1 MSSSVLLKQRLLK
14 IHADSFESLAL
25 DVFRFQ
31 YEYNK
36 IYRKYV
42 DLLKINIGSIKKIQE
57 IPFLPIQFFKSHKI
71 STTDLPEYKIYESSG
86 TTGSITSKHFVYDE
100 DFYFEV
106 AKRIFEDKYGA
117 LSQYN
122 ILALLPN
129 YLERSNSSLVAMVN
143 HFMKFSG
150 PDSGFYLDDFSRL
163 HDKVN
168 DLKHKKEK
176 FILWGVTF
184 ALMDFSEV
192 FPVSLGDNI
201 VLETGGMKGRKK
213 EMVRGEVHE
222 MLCQNFKVRS
232 VHAEYG
238 MTELFSQAY
247 SHGDGF
253 YSEPFS
259 MKVLLRELND
269 PFNYVA
275 VGKRG
280 GVNVIDLANVDSCS
294 FIATQDLGVKH
305 NDDTFEILGRFD
317 DSDVRGCNLMAG

>member
-1 MSSSVLLKQRLLK
+1 MSDSVLLKQRLLN
-14 IHADSFESLAL
+14 INADSFESLAL

-42 DLLKINIGSIKKIQE
+42 DLLKINIKSVKKMEE
-57 IPFLPIQFFKSHKI
+57 IPFLPIQFFKSHKV
-71 STTDLPEYKIYESSG
+71 STVDSPELKIYESSG
-86 TTGSITSKHFVYDE
+86 TTGSVTSKHYVYDE
-100 DFYFEV
+100 DFYFAV
-106 AKRIFEDKYGA
+106 AKRIFEERYGA
-117 LSQYN
+117 LPQYN

-143 HFMKFSG
+143 YFMKFSG
-150 PDSGFYLDDFSRL
+150 PDSGFYLDDFSML
-163 HDKVN
+163 HEKVKY
-168 DLKHKKEK
+168 LKGKKER

-184 ALMDFSEV
+184 ALMDFSET
-192 FPVSLGDNI
+192 FPMSLDENI

-222 MLCQNFKVRS
+222 LLCHNFKIRS

-247 SHGDGF
+247 SQGDGL
-253 YSEPFS
+253 YSEPFA
-259 MKVLLRELND
+259 MKILLRELND
-269 PFNYVA
+269 PFSYVA

-280 GVNVIDLANVDSCS
+280 GVNVIDLANIDSCS
-294 FIATQDLGVKH
+294 FIATQDLGLKH
-305 NDDTFEILGRFD
+305 NDETFEILGRFD

>member
-1 MSSSVLLKQRLLK
+1 MSDSVLLKQRLLN
-14 IHADSFESLAL
+14 INADSFESLAL
-25 DVFRFQ
+25 DVFQFQ

-42 DLLKINIGSIKKIQE
+42 DLLKINIKSVKKMEE
-57 IPFLPIQFFKSHKI
+57 IPFLPIQFFKSHKV
-71 STTDLPEYKIYESSG
+71 STVDAPELKIYESSG
-86 TTGSITSKHFVYDE
+86 TTGSVTSKHYVYDE
-100 DFYFEV
+100 DFYFAV
-106 AKRIFEDKYGA
+106 AKRIFEERYGA
-117 LSQYN
+117 LPQYN

-143 HFMKFSG
+143 YFMKFSG
-150 PDSGFYLDDFSRL
+150 PDSGFYLDDFSML
-163 HDKVN
+163 HEKVKY
-168 DLKHKKEK
+168 LKGKKER

-184 ALMDFSEV
+184 ALMDFSET
-192 FPVSLGDNI
+192 FPMSLDENI

-222 MLCQNFKVRS
+222 LLCHNFKIRS

-247 SHGDGF
+247 SQGDGL

-259 MKVLLRELND
+259 MKILLRELND
-269 PFNYVA
+269 PFSYVA

-280 GVNVIDLANVDSCS
+280 GVNVIDLANIDSCS
-294 FIATQDLGVKH
+294 FIATQDLGLKH
-305 NDDTFEILGRFD
+305 NDETFEILGRFD

>member
-1 MSSSVLLKQRLLK
+1 MSSSALLKQRLLNVK
-14 IHADSFESLAL
+14 EDSFESLAL

-31 YEYNK
+31 YKHNK
-36 IYRKYV
+36 IYHKYV
-42 DLLKINIGSIKKIQE
+42 DLLKINIKSVKKLEE
-57 IPFLPIQFFKSHKI
+57 IPFLPIQFFKSHRI

-86 TTGSITSKHFVYDE
+86 TTGSITSKHYVYDE
-100 DFYFEV
+100 DFYFKV
-106 AKRIFEDKYGA
+106 AKKIFEDRYGA

-143 HFMKFSG
+143 HFMKFSK
-150 PDSGFYLDDFSRL
+150 PDSGFYLDDFSVL
-163 HDKVN
+163 HEKIKYLN
-168 DLKHKKEK
+168 NSKEK

-192 FPVSLGDNI
+192 FPRPLNDNI

-222 MLCQNFKVRS
+222 MLCHNFQIRS
-232 VHAEYG
+232 IHAEYG

-247 SHGDGF
+247 SQNDGL
-253 YSEPFS
+253 YQEPFS
-259 MKVLLRELND
+259 MKILLRELND

-280 GVNVIDLANVDSCS
+280 GVNVIDLANIDSCS

-305 NDDTFEILGRFD
+305 NDITFEILGRFD
-317 DSDVRGCNLMAG
+317 ESDVRGCNLMAG